1 MSYAETMDSRMFDF
15 HAFYDMVA
23 GELPDECRIA
33 EVGVADG
40 ASALYLA
47 EKLHSMGKRFT
58 LYMIDN
64 LAYGG
69 SDQLADI
76 IKNVQRSGLG
86 EFIEIMPMDS
96 LNASCK
102 FNDNAL
108 HFVFLD
114 SSHTY
119 SMTKAEILL
128 WSRKVS
134 YGSRLA
140 GHDYNETEGKGVL
153 DAVQELLPHTIV
165 RPPIPDQETFKE
177 EPFLEAINTSKG
189 CGVWSIVKKFYF
201 QFKM

>member
-1 MSYAETMDSRMFDF
+1 MSFASTLDDRMFDF
-15 HAFYDMVA
+15 HSFYDTVA
-23 GELPDECRIA
+23 GELPNDCIIA
-33 EVGVADG
+33 EVGVANG

-47 EKLHSMGKRFT
+47 EKLHSQGKVFK

-64 LAYGG
+64 MAYGG
-69 SDQLADI
+69 SNQLADI

-96 LNASCK
+96 LNASTK
-102 FNDNAL
+102 FNDNSL

-119 SMTKAEILL
+119 PMTKAEILL
-128 WSRKVS
+128 WLNKVS

-140 GHDYNETEGKGVL
+140 GHDFNETEGKEVL
-153 DAVQELLPHTIV
+153 DAVTELLPREIL
-165 RPPIPDQETFKE
+165 RPPIEGQQSF
-177 EPFLEAINTSKG
+177 EPEQFLQVFNTSKG
-189 CGVWSIVKKFYF
+189 LGVWSVVKKFYF